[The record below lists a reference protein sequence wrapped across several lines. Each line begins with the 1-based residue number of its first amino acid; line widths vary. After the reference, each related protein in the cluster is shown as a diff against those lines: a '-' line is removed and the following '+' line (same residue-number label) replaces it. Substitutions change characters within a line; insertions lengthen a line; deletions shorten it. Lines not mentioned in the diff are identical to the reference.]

1 MGSGDLELPCA
12 AFPTGALMGSTLY
25 LGLPSPCRPLSVS
38 SLGVLFPRR
47 SSPSATVHPS
57 LHIQTPSRARAGGFW
72 LAITA
77 GNYLFWHNLK
87 KISGS

>member
-47 SSPSATVHPS
+47 PPLSHRAPLPAHPD
-57 LHIQTPSRARAGGFW
+57 PSRAWAGGFW

-87 KISGS
+87 RISGS

>member
-47 SSPSATVHPS
+47 SPPLSHRAPLPAHPDTLS
-57 LHIQTPSRARAGGFW
+57 GPGRWFLVGNHCRELPI
-72 LAITA
+72 LA
-77 GNYLFWHNLK
+77 
-87 KISGS
+87 